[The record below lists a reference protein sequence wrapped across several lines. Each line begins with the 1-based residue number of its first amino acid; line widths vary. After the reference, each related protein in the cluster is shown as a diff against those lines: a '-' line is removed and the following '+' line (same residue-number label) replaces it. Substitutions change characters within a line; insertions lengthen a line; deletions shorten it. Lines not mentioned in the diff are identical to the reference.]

1 MFSDTIENV
10 HSNLKYPECKVDSV
24 GYNHCEH

>member
-10 HSNLKYPECKVDSV
+10 LLRNKSFKQTLPRRWSWLH
-24 GYNHCEH
+24 